1 MHTFYWNRIDFTSN
15 TSVVEKN
22 SALTIGSFDGP
33 HIGHEALFEAVFEA
47 AAKQKLVPGIVT
59 FIRPLPSFK
68 QSSSYI
74 GDIATLPQRLAGY
87 EKRGFQFVLLID
99 FSYDFARMSGT

>member
-33 HIGHEALFEAVFEA
+33 HIGHEALFKAVFEA
-47 AAKQKLVPGIVT
+47 A
-59 FIRPLPSFK
+59 
-68 QSSSYI
+68 
-74 GDIATLPQRLAGY
+74 
-87 EKRGFQFVLLID
+87 
-99 FSYDFARMSGT
+99 